1 MFLLFCKQIRP
12 QGSFPA
18 GVFYFMGSGEGYFSE
33 VLLSACSCASARRI
47 PITAARIKRIRR
59 TSSSHQGQPFSC
71 FSCSWTG
78 TGVGVYVGS
87 AVGIAAGDEVG
98 KSVAEG
104 VAVGAVLP
112 GRRVPPEAGPEG
124 G

>member
-1 MFLLFCKQIRP
+1 MIFDKTEGPAQFELAFCFCKQIRP
-12 QGSFPA
+12 QGNFPA

-33 VLLSACSCASARRI
+33 VLLSACS
-47 PITAARIKRIRR
+47 
-59 TSSSHQGQPFSC
+59 
-71 FSCSWTG
+71 WTG
-78 TGVGVYVGS
+78 TGVGVCVGS

>member
-12 QGSFPA
+12 QGNFPA

-33 VLLSACSCASARRI
+33 VLLSACS
-47 PITAARIKRIRR
+47 
-59 TSSSHQGQPFSC
+59 
-71 FSCSWTG
+71 WTG
-78 TGVGVYVGS
+78 TGVGVCVGS

-112 GRRVPPEAGPEG
+112 GRRVPPKAGPEG